1 MISFQLLARRYPFLK
16 ITDTFRIHCHSYW
29 QSPQRVSGL
38 CDASVYPKTL
48 SRLIEKVHFSTSQ
61 QLLHTI
67 HPQIQ
72 KHSKDSCCHIS
83 LQVKQRQSS
92 DSSGLIPPKTEVPD
106 LCDMPR
112 LQGSL
117 KWTHQVLSS
126 TMKTMEKTTLHK
138 QTFDKNTSTCFK
150 RSKEIKKK
158 QSNLSN
164 KHHHCCFQTQKNL
177 SRQTSQR
184 TTLVLQQ

>member
-1 MISFQLLARRYPFLK
+1 MLARRYPFLK

-48 SRLIEKVHFSTSQ
+48 SRHIEKVHFSTSQ

-138 QTFDKNTSTCFK
+138 QTFDKNTSMCFK

-158 QSNLSN
+158 NKVTCQTSTIIAVSRHRKICQD
-164 KHHHCCFQTQKNL
+164 KHHKEQP
-177 SRQTSQR
+177 
-184 TTLVLQQ
+184 